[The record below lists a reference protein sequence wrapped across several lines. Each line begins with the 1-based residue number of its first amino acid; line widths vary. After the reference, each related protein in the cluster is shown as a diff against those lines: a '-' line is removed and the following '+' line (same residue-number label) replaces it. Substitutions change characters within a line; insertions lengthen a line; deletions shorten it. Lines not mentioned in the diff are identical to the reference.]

1 MYIVV
6 SGTGHVGSA
15 VAKTLLDAGQAVTVV
30 TRNADKAGTWRQQGA
45 EVAFADVHDVAS
57 LRDVFRHGKRAFLLN
72 PNADIA
78 SDTDREERETV
89 RCLLE
94 AIDGSGLE
102 KVVAQS
108 TMGAQPGERCGDLNV
123 LYELEV
129 GLRSQPIPASVIRA
143 AYYYSN
149 WDSMVG
155 PVTKDG
161 VLSTML
167 PADLKLP
174 MVAPEDLGRAA
185 ARLLQ
190 APVEQIGIYPVEGPE
205 RYSPN
210 DVAAAFAAAL
220 GRGVRVDVIPRE
232 AWEDAYRR
240 LGFSDAA
247 AHSYARMTAL
257 TADGPEYP
265 EDSIHGSITLETYI
279 GKLVRGSVRPTSA
292 DQKRR
297 LTHPAKKSELL

>member
-6 SGTGHVGSA
+6 GGTGHVGSA
-15 VAKTLLDAGQAVTVV
+15 VARTLLADGEAVTVV
-30 TRNADKAGTWRQQGA
+30 TRNPEKAGAWRQRGA
-45 EVAFADVHDVAS
+45 EVAVADVHDVTS
-57 LRDVFRHGKRAFLLN
+57 LREVFRHGQRAFLLN
-72 PNADIA
+72 PNADIS

-94 AIDGSGLE
+94 AIEGSGLE
-102 KVVAQS
+102 KVVAES
-108 TMGAQPGERCGDLNV
+108 TMGAQPGKECGDLNV

-129 GLRSQPIPASVIRA
+129 GLRNQPIPASVIRA

-149 WDSMVG
+149 WDTMME

-161 VLSTML
+161 LLSTML
-167 PADLKLP
+167 PADLTLP
-174 MVAPEDLGRAA
+174 MVAPEDLGRVA

-190 APVEQIGIYPVEGPE
+190 EPIEQIGIHPVEGPT

-220 GRGVRVDVIPRE
+220 GRAVRVDVIPRE
-232 AWEDAYRR
+232 NWEDTYRS

-265 EDSIHGSITLETYI
+265 EHPIRGSISLQTYI
-279 GKLVRGSVRPTSA
+279 GKLVRDSS
-292 DQKRR
+292 
-297 LTHPAKKSELL
+297 

>member
-6 SGTGHVGSA
+6 GGTGHVGSA
-15 VAKTLLDAGQAVTVV
+15 VAQTLLDEGEAVTIV
-30 TRNADKAGTWRQQGA
+30 TRDPEKAGAWQRRGA
-45 EVAFADVHDVAS
+45 EVAVADVHDVAS
-57 LRDVFRHGKRAFLLN
+57 LREVFGRRKRAFLLN
-72 PNADIA
+72 PNADIS

-89 RCLLE
+89 GCLLE
-94 AIDGSGLE
+94 AIKGSGLE

-108 TMGAQPGERCGDLNV
+108 TLGAQPGQQCGDLNV

-129 GLRSQPIPASVIRA
+129 GLRNQPIPASVIRA

-149 WDSMVG
+149 WDTMLE
-155 PVTKDG
+155 PVIKDG

-174 MVAPEDLGRAA
+174 MVAPEDLGRVA

-190 APVEQIGIYPVEGPE
+190 APIEQIGVYPVEGPE
-205 RYSPN
+205 RNSPN

-220 GRGVRVDVIPRE
+220 GRAVRVDVIPRE
-232 AWEDAYRR
+232 TWEDAYRS
-240 LGFSDAA
+240 LGFSNAA

-265 EDSIHGSITLETYI
+265 EDPIRGSISLQTYI
-279 GKLVRGSVRPTSA
+279 GKLIA
-292 DQKRR
+292 DHRD
-297 LTHPAKKSELL
+297 AS

>member
-1 MYIVV
+1 MYIIVG
-6 SGTGHVGSA
+6 GTGRVGSA
-15 VAKTLLDAGQAVTVV
+15 VAKTLLDQGEAVTIV
-30 TRNADKAGTWRQQGA
+30 TRNPEKRGAWRRRGA
-45 EVAFADVHDVAS
+45 EVALADVHDVAS
-57 LRDVFRHGKRAFLLN
+57 LRTVFRRGKRAFLLN
-72 PNADIA
+72 PNADIS

-94 AIDGSGLE
+94 AIEGSGLE

-108 TMGAQPGERCGDLNV
+108 TMGAQPGEQCGDLNV
-123 LYELEV
+123 LYELEA

-149 WDSMVG
+149 WDAMAG
-155 PVTKDG
+155 PVTKEG

-167 PADLKLP
+167 PADLTLP
-174 MVAPEDLGRAA
+174 MVAPQDLGRVAA
-185 ARLLQ
+185 WLLQ
-190 APVEQIGIYPVEGPE
+190 EPIEQIGIYPVEGPE

-220 GRGVRVDVIPRE
+220 GRTVRVDVIPRE

-257 TADGPEYP
+257 TVDGPEYP
-265 EDSIHGSITLETYI
+265 EDSIRGSISLQTYI
-279 GKLVRGSVRPTSA
+279 DGLVRHSS
-292 DQKRR
+292 
-297 LTHPAKKSELL
+297 

>member
-1 MYIVV
+1 MYIIVG
-6 SGTGHVGSA
+6 GTGRVGSA
-15 VAKTLLDAGQAVTVV
+15 VAKALLAEGEAVTIV
-30 TRNADKAGTWRQQGA
+30 TRNAEKAGAWRRRGA
-45 EVAFADVHDVAS
+45 EIALADVHDVAS
-57 LRDVFRHGKRAFLLN
+57 LRTVFRRGKRAFLLN
-72 PNADIA
+72 PNADIS

-94 AIDGSGLE
+94 AIEGSGLE

-108 TMGAQPGERCGDLNV
+108 TMGAQPGEQCGDLSA
-123 LYELEV
+123 LYELEA
-129 GLRSQPIPASVIRA
+129 GLRSQPIPASIIRA

-149 WDSMVG
+149 WDAMVG

-167 PADLKLP
+167 PADLTLP
-174 MVAPEDLGRAA
+174 MVAPEDLGRVA

-190 APVEQIGIYPVEGPE
+190 EPIGRIGIYPVEGPE

-220 GRGVRVDVIPRE
+220 GRTVRVDVIPRE

-257 TADGPEYP
+257 TVDGPEYP
-265 EDSIHGSITLETYI
+265 EDAIRGSISLQTYI
-279 GKLVRGSVRPTSA
+279 DELVRGSS
-292 DQKRR
+292 
-297 LTHPAKKSELL
+297 

>member
-1 MYIVV
+1 MYIIVG
-6 SGTGHVGSA
+6 GTGRVGSA
-15 VAKTLLDAGQAVTVV
+15 VAKTLLDQGEAVTIV
-30 TRNADKAGTWRQQGA
+30 TRNPEKAGAWRQRGA
-45 EVAFADVHDVAS
+45 EVALADVHDVIS
-57 LRDVFRHGKRAFLLN
+57 LRTVFRRGKRAFLLN

-94 AIDGSGLE
+94 AIEGSGLE

-108 TMGAQPGERCGDLNV
+108 TMGAQPGEQCGDLNV
-123 LYELEV
+123 LYELET
-129 GLRSQPIPASVIRA
+129 GLRSQPIPASIIRA

-149 WDSMVG
+149 WDAMVG
-155 PVTKDG
+155 PVTNGG

-167 PADLKLP
+167 PAKLTLP
-174 MVAPEDLGRAA
+174 MVAPEDLGRVA

-190 APVEQIGIYPVEGPE
+190 EPVDRIGIYPVEGPE

-220 GRGVRVDVIPRE
+220 GRAVRVEVIPRE
-232 AWEDAYRR
+232 AWEDAYRN

-265 EDSIHGSITLETYI
+265 EDSIRGSISLQTYI
-279 GKLVRGSVRPTSA
+279 DGLVRDSS
-292 DQKRR
+292 
-297 LTHPAKKSELL
+297 

>member
-1 MYIVV
+1 MYIIVG
-6 SGTGHVGSA
+6 GTGRVGSA
-15 VAKTLLDAGQAVTVV
+15 VAKTLLDQGEAVTIV
-30 TRNADKAGTWRQQGA
+30 TRNPEKAGAWRQRGA
-45 EVAFADVHDVAS
+45 EVALADVRDVIS
-57 LRDVFRHGKRAFLLN
+57 LRTVFRRGKRAFLLN

-94 AIDGSGLE
+94 AIEGSGLE

-108 TMGAQPGERCGDLNV
+108 TMGAQPGEQCGDLNV
-123 LYELEV
+123 LYELEA
-129 GLRSQPIPASVIRA
+129 GLRNQPIPASIIRA

-149 WDSMVG
+149 WDAMVG

-167 PADLKLP
+167 PADLRLP
-174 MVAPEDLGRAA
+174 MVAPEDLGRVA

-190 APVEQIGIYPVEGPE
+190 EPIEQIGIYAVEGPE

-220 GRGVRVDVIPRE
+220 GRAVRVEVIRRE
-232 AWEDAYRR
+232 AWEDAYRN

-265 EDSIHGSITLETYI
+265 EDSIRGSISLQTYI
-279 GKLVRGSVRPTSA
+279 DGLVRDSS
-292 DQKRR
+292 
-297 LTHPAKKSELL
+297 

>member
-1 MYIVV
+1 MYIIVG
-6 SGTGHVGSA
+6 GTGRVGSA
-15 VAKTLLDAGQAVTVV
+15 VAKTLLDGGEAVTIV
-30 TRNADKAGTWRQQGA
+30 TRNSENAGAWRQRGA
-45 EVAFADVHDVAS
+45 EVAIADVHDVTS
-57 LRDVFRHGKRAFLLN
+57 LREVFRQGKRAFLLN

-94 AIDGSGLE
+94 AIEDSGLE

-108 TMGAQPGERCGDLNV
+108 TMGAQPGEQCGDLNV
-123 LYELEV
+123 LYDLEA
-129 GLRSQPIPASVIRA
+129 GLRSQPIPASIIRA

-149 WDSMVG
+149 WDAMVG

-161 VLSTML
+161 LLSTML
-167 PADLKLP
+167 PADLRLP
-174 MVAPEDLGRAA
+174 MVAPEDLGRVA

-190 APVEQIGIYPVEGPE
+190 EPIEQIGTYPVEGPE
-205 RYSPN
+205 RYSSN
-210 DVAAAFAAAL
+210 DLAAAFAAAL
-220 GRGVRVDVIPRE
+220 GRTVRVDVIPRE

-257 TADGPEYP
+257 TVDGPEYP
-265 EDSIHGSITLETYI
+265 EDAIRGSISLKTYI
-279 GKLVRGSVRPTSA
+279 DELVRGSS
-292 DQKRR
+292 
-297 LTHPAKKSELL
+297 

>member
-6 SGTGHVGSA
+6 GGTGHVGSA
-15 VAKTLLDAGQAVTVV
+15 VAKTLLNAGEPVTVV
-30 TRNADKAGTWRQQGA
+30 TRNPEKAGAWRQKGA
-45 EVAFADVHDVAS
+45 QVALADVHDVAS
-57 LRDVFRHGKRAFLLN
+57 LRQVFRRGKRAFLLN

-94 AIDGSGLE
+94 AIDGSGLD

-108 TMGAQPGERCGDLNV
+108 TMGAQPGEQCGDLNV

-129 GLRSQPIPASVIRA
+129 GLTNQPIPVSIIRA

-149 WDSMVG
+149 WDMMVE

-161 VLSTML
+161 VLSTLL

-174 MVAPEDLGRAA
+174 MVAPEDLGREA

-190 APVEQIGIYPVEGPE
+190 APVEQIGLHPVEGPE

-210 DVAAAFAAAL
+210 DVAAAFAVAL
-220 GRGVRVDVIPRE
+220 GRAVRVDEIPRQ
-232 AWEDAYRR
+232 AWEDTYRSW
-240 LGFSDAA
+240 GFSEAA

-265 EDSIHGSITLETYI
+265 DDSIRGSITLETYI
-279 GKLVRGSVRPTSA
+279 GKLVRRSSGATPP
-292 DQKRR
+292 QKRR
-297 LTHPAKKSELL
+297 LTHPARKSELL

>member
-6 SGTGHVGSA
+6 GGTGHVGSA
-15 VAKTLLDAGQAVTVV
+15 VAKTLLDEGEAVTVI
-30 TRNADKAGTWRQQGA
+30 TRNSEKADAWRQRGA
-45 EVAFADVHDVAS
+45 EVAVADVHDVRS
-57 LRDVFRHGKRAFLLN
+57 LREIFRHGKRAFLLN
-72 PNADIA
+72 PNADVS

-89 RCLLE
+89 RCLLA

-102 KVVAQS
+102 KVVAES
-108 TMGAQPGERCGDLNV
+108 TMGAQPGEELGDLNV

-129 GLRSQPIPASVIRA
+129 GLRNQPIPASVVRA

-149 WDSMVG
+149 WDTMVE

-167 PADLKLP
+167 PADLTLP
-174 MVAPEDLGRAA
+174 MVAPEDLGRVA

-190 APVEQIGIYPVEGPE
+190 EPIERFGTHPVEGPK

-220 GRGVRVDVIPRE
+220 NRAVRVHVIPRE
-232 AWEDAYRR
+232 NWEDAYRS

-265 EDSIHGSITLETYI
+265 ENSIRGAIPLQSYI
-279 GKLVRGSVRPTSA
+279 GGFVRNSS
-292 DQKRR
+292 
-297 LTHPAKKSELL
+297 

>member
-6 SGTGHVGSA
+6 GGTGHVGSA
-15 VAKTLLDAGQAVTVV
+15 VAQTLLDEGEAVTVV
-30 TRNADKAGTWRQQGA
+30 TRNSDKAGTWRQRGA
-45 EVAFADVHDVAS
+45 EVAVADVHDVTL
-57 LRDVFRHGKRAFLLN
+57 LREVFRYGKRAFLLN
-72 PNADIA
+72 PNADIS

-94 AIDGSGLE
+94 AIEGSGLE
-102 KVVAQS
+102 KVVAES
-108 TMGAQPGERCGDLNV
+108 TMGAQPGEECGDLNV

-129 GLRSQPIPASVIRA
+129 GLRNQPIPASVIRA

-149 WDSMVG
+149 WDMMVG

-167 PADLKLP
+167 PADLTLP
-174 MVAPEDLGRAA
+174 MVAPEDLGRVA

-190 APVEQIGIYPVEGPE
+190 EPIEQIGINPVEGPK

-210 DVAAAFAAAL
+210 DVAAAFGAAL
-220 GRGVRVDVIPRE
+220 GRIVRVDVVPRE
-232 AWEDAYRR
+232 NWEDAYRSF
-240 LGFSDAA
+240 GFSDAA

-257 TADGPEYP
+257 TNDGPEYP
-265 EDSIHGSITLETYI
+265 EDPVRGSISLQTYI
-279 GKLVRGSVRPTSA
+279 GKLVRDPS
-292 DQKRR
+292 
-297 LTHPAKKSELL
+297 

>member
-6 SGTGHVGSA
+6 GGTGHVGSA
-15 VAKTLLDAGQAVTVV
+15 VAKTLLDAGEPVTIV
-30 TRNADKAGTWRQQGA
+30 TRNPEKAGAWRQRGA
-45 EVAFADVHDVAS
+45 EVALADVHDVAS
-57 LRDVFRHGKRAFLLN
+57 LREVFRKGKRAFLLN
-72 PNADIA
+72 PNADVA
-78 SDTDREERETV
+78 SDTDHEERETV

-108 TMGAQPGERCGDLNV
+108 TMGAQPGEQCGDLNV

-129 GLRSQPIPASVIRA
+129 GLKNQPIPASVVRA

-149 WDSMVG
+149 WDAMVG
-155 PVTKDG
+155 PVTNDG

-174 MVAPEDLGRAA
+174 MVAPEDLGRVAA
-185 ARLLQ
+185 QLLQ
-190 APVEQIGIYPVEGPE
+190 APIEQIGIHPVEGPE

-210 DVAAAFAAAL
+210 DVATAFAAAL
-220 GRGVRVDVIPRE
+220 GRAVRVEEIPRE
-232 AWEDAYRR
+232 AWEDTYRR

-265 EDSIHGSITLETYI
+265 DDSIRGSITLETYI
-279 GKLVRGSVRPTSA
+279 GKLVRGSSGSYQQLRSA
-292 DQKRR
+292 G
-297 LTHPAKKSELL
+297 

>member
-6 SGTGHVGSA
+6 GGTGHVGSA
-15 VAKTLLDAGQAVTVV
+15 VAQTLLEEGKAVTVV
-30 TRNADKAGTWRQQGA
+30 TRNSDKAGAWRLRGA
-45 EVAFADVHDVAS
+45 EVAVADVHDVTS
-57 LRDVFRHGKRAFLLN
+57 LREVFRNGKRAFLLN
-72 PNADIA
+72 PNADIS

-89 RCLLE
+89 RCLLD
-94 AIDGSGLE
+94 AIEGSGLE
-102 KVVAQS
+102 KVVAES
-108 TMGAQPGERCGDLNV
+108 TMGAQPGEECGDLNI
-123 LYELEV
+123 LYELEA
-129 GLRSQPIPASVIRA
+129 GLRNQPIPASVIRA

-149 WDSMVG
+149 WDTMVG

-167 PADLKLP
+167 PADLTLP
-174 MVAPEDLGRAA
+174 MVAPEDLGRVA

-190 APVEQIGIYPVEGPE
+190 EPLEQIGIHPVEGPK
-205 RYSPN
+205 RYSPT

-220 GRGVRVDVIPRE
+220 GRAVRVEVIPRE
-232 AWEDAYRR
+232 NWEGAYRS

-265 EDSIHGSITLETYI
+265 ADPIRGSISLQTYI
-279 GKLVRGSVRPTSA
+279 GKLVRDSS
-292 DQKRR
+292 
-297 LTHPAKKSELL
+297 

>member
-6 SGTGHVGSA
+6 GGTGHVGSA
-15 VAKTLLDAGQAVTVV
+15 VAQTLLEEGKAVTVV
-30 TRNADKAGTWRQQGA
+30 TRNSDKAGAWRLRGA
-45 EVAFADVHDVAS
+45 EVAVADVHDVTS
-57 LRDVFRHGKRAFLLN
+57 LREVFRNGKRAFLLN
-72 PNADIA
+72 PNADIS

-89 RCLLE
+89 RCLLD
-94 AIDGSGLE
+94 AIEGSGLE
-102 KVVAQS
+102 KVVAES
-108 TMGAQPGERCGDLNV
+108 TMGAQPGEECGDLNI
-123 LYELEV
+123 LYELEA
-129 GLRSQPIPASVIRA
+129 GLMNQPIPASVIRA

-149 WDSMVG
+149 WDTMVG

-167 PADLKLP
+167 PADLTLP
-174 MVAPEDLGRAA
+174 MVAPEDLGRVA

-190 APVEQIGIYPVEGPE
+190 EPIEQIGIHPVEGPK
-205 RYSPN
+205 RYSPT

-220 GRGVRVDVIPRE
+220 GRAVRIEVIPRE
-232 AWEDAYRR
+232 NWEGAYRS

-265 EDSIHGSITLETYI
+265 ADPIRGSISLQTYI
-279 GKLVRGSVRPTSA
+279 DKLVRDSS
-292 DQKRR
+292 
-297 LTHPAKKSELL
+297 

>member
-1 MYIVV
+1 MYIIVG
-6 SGTGHVGSA
+6 GTGRVGSA
-15 VAKTLLDAGQAVTVV
+15 VAKRLLAEGEPVTIV
-30 TRNADKAGTWRQQGA
+30 TRNSEKAGAWRRRGA
-45 EVAFADVHDVAS
+45 EVALADVHDVTS
-57 LRDVFRHGKRAFLLN
+57 MRTVFRRGKRAFLLN
-72 PNADIA
+72 PNADIS

-94 AIDGSGLE
+94 AIEGSGLE

-108 TMGAQPGERCGDLNV
+108 TMGAQPGEQCGDLNV
-123 LYELEV
+123 LYELEA
-129 GLRSQPIPASVIRA
+129 GLRNQPIPASVIRA

-149 WDSMVG
+149 WDTMAGHVR
-155 PVTKDG
+155 KDG

-167 PADLKLP
+167 PADLRLP
-174 MVAPEDLGRAA
+174 MVAPEDLGRVA

-190 APVEQIGIYPVEGPE
+190 EPIEQIGIYSVEGPE

-220 GRGVRVDVIPRE
+220 GRTVRVDVIPRE
-232 AWEDAYRR
+232 AWEDAYRN

-265 EDSIHGSITLETYI
+265 EDSIRGSISLQTYI
-279 GKLVRGSVRPTSA
+279 DGLVRDSS
-292 DQKRR
+292 
-297 LTHPAKKSELL
+297 

>member
-1 MYIVV
+1 MYIIVG
-6 SGTGHVGSA
+6 GTGHVGSA
-15 VAKTLLDAGQAVTVV
+15 VAKTLLDAGEPVTIVA
-30 TRNADKAGTWRQQGA
+30 RSPEKAGAWRQQGA
-45 EVAFADVHDVAS
+45 EVALADVHDVAS
-57 LRDVFRHGKRAFLLN
+57 LREVFRKGQRAFLLN
-72 PNADIA
+72 PNADVA

-108 TMGAQPGERCGDLNV
+108 TMGAQPGEQCGDLNV

-129 GLRSQPIPASVIRA
+129 GLRKQPIPVSVVRA

-149 WDSMVG
+149 WDTMVE

-174 MVAPEDLGRAA
+174 MVAPEDLGREA

-190 APVEQIGIYPVEGPE
+190 APIEQIGIYPVEGPE

-210 DVAAAFAAAL
+210 DVAAAFAAVL
-220 GRGVRVDVIPRE
+220 GRAVRVDEIPRQ

-265 EDSIHGSITLETYI
+265 EDSIKGSITLETYI
-279 GKLVRGSVRPTSA
+279 GKLVRRSSGP
-292 DQKRR
+292 DQR
-297 LTHPAKKSELL
+297 LRNAG

>member
-6 SGTGHVGSA
+6 GGTGHVGSA
-15 VAKTLLDAGQAVTVV
+15 VAQTLLDEGEAVTVV
-30 TRNADKAGTWRQQGA
+30 TRNSEKAGAWRQRGA
-45 EVAFADVHDVAS
+45 EVAVADVHDVTS
-57 LRDVFRHGKRAFLLN
+57 LREVFRSGKRAFLLN
-72 PNADIA
+72 PNADIS

-94 AIDGSGLE
+94 AIEGSGLD
-102 KVVAQS
+102 KVVAES
-108 TMGAQPGERCGDLNV
+108 TMGAQPGEECGDLNI

-129 GLRSQPIPASVIRA
+129 GLRNQPIPASVVRA

-149 WDSMVG
+149 WDTMVG

-167 PADLKLP
+167 PADLTLP
-174 MVAPEDLGRAA
+174 MVAPEDLGRVA

-190 APVEQIGIYPVEGPE
+190 EPIEKIGIHPVEGPK

-220 GRGVRVDVIPRE
+220 GRAVRVDVIPRE
-232 AWEDAYRR
+232 NWEDAYRS

-265 EDSIHGSITLETYI
+265 EDPIRGSISLQTYI
-279 GKLVRGSVRPTSA
+279 GKLVRDSS
-292 DQKRR
+292 
-297 LTHPAKKSELL
+297 

>member
-1 MYIVV
+1 MYIIVG
-6 SGTGHVGSA
+6 GTGRVGSA
-15 VAKTLLDAGQAVTVV
+15 VAKTLLAGGEAVTIV
-30 TRNADKAGTWRQQGA
+30 TRNAEKAGAWRQRGA
-45 EVAFADVHDVAS
+45 EVALADVHDVAS
-57 LRDVFRHGKRAFLLN
+57 LREVFRHGKRAFLLN
-72 PNADIA
+72 PNADIS

-89 RCLLE
+89 RCLLA
-94 AIDGSGLE
+94 AIEGSRLE

-108 TMGAQPGERCGDLNV
+108 TMGAQPGEQCGDLNI
-123 LYELEV
+123 LYELEA
-129 GLRSQPIPASVIRA
+129 GLRSQPIPASIIRA

-149 WDSMVG
+149 WDAMVR

-167 PADLKLP
+167 PADLTLP
-174 MVAPEDLGRAA
+174 MVAPEDLGRVA

-190 APVEQIGIYPVEGPE
+190 EPIGRIGIHPVEGPE

-220 GRGVRVDVIPRE
+220 GRTVRVDVIPRE

-247 AHSYARMTAL
+247 ARSYARMTAL
-257 TADGPEYP
+257 TVDGPEYP
-265 EDSIHGSITLETYI
+265 EDAIRGSISLQTYI
-279 GKLVRGSVRPTSA
+279 DELVRGSS
-292 DQKRR
+292 
-297 LTHPAKKSELL
+297 

>member
-1 MYIVV
+1 MYIIVG
-6 SGTGHVGSA
+6 GTGRVGSA
-15 VAKTLLDAGQAVTVV
+15 VAKTLLDQGEAVTIV
-30 TRNADKAGTWRQQGA
+30 TRTPEKAGAWRQRGA
-45 EVAFADVHDVAS
+45 EVAIADVHDVAS
-57 LRDVFRHGKRAFLLN
+57 LRKVFRRGKRAFLLN

-89 RCLLE
+89 CCLLE
-94 AIDGSGLE
+94 AIEGSGLE

-108 TMGAQPGERCGDLNV
+108 TMGAQPGEQCGDLNV
-123 LYELEV
+123 LYELET
-129 GLRSQPIPASVIRA
+129 GLRGQPIPASVIRA

-149 WDSMVG
+149 WDTMVG
-155 PVTKDG
+155 PVAKDG

-167 PADLKLP
+167 PADLTLP
-174 MVAPEDLGRAA
+174 MVAPEDLGSVAA
-185 ARLLQ
+185 QLLRE
-190 APVEQIGIYPVEGPE
+190 PIDRIGIYPVEGPE

-220 GRGVRVDVIPRE
+220 GRAVRVEVIPRE
-232 AWEDAYRR
+232 TWEDAYRN

-265 EDSIHGSITLETYI
+265 EDSIRGSISLQTYI
-279 GKLVRGSVRPTSA
+279 DGLVRDSS
-292 DQKRR
+292 
-297 LTHPAKKSELL
+297 

>member
-1 MYIVV
+1 MYIIVG
-6 SGTGHVGSA
+6 GTGRVGSA
-15 VAKTLLDAGQAVTVV
+15 VAKALLAESEPVTIV
-30 TRNADKAGTWRQQGA
+30 TRNPEKAGAWRQRGA
-45 EVAFADVHDVAS
+45 EVALADVHDVTS
-57 LRDVFRHGKRAFLLN
+57 MRTVFRRGKRAFLLN
-72 PNADIA
+72 PNADIS

-94 AIDGSGLE
+94 AIEGSGLE

-108 TMGAQPGERCGDLNV
+108 TMGAQPGEQCGDLNV
-123 LYELEV
+123 LYELEA
-129 GLRSQPIPASVIRA
+129 GLRNQPIPASIIRA

-149 WDSMVG
+149 WDAMVG

-167 PADLKLP
+167 PADLRLP
-174 MVAPEDLGRAA
+174 MVAPEDLGRVA

-190 APVEQIGIYPVEGPE
+190 EPVDRIGIYPVEGPE

-220 GRGVRVDVIPRE
+220 GRAVRVEVIPRE
-232 AWEDAYRR
+232 AWEDAYRN

-265 EDSIHGSITLETYI
+265 KDAIRGSISLQTYI
-279 GKLVRGSVRPTSA
+279 DRLVRDSS
-292 DQKRR
+292 
-297 LTHPAKKSELL
+297 

>member
-6 SGTGHVGSA
+6 GGTGHVGSA
-15 VAKTLLDAGQAVTVV
+15 VARTLLADGEAVTVV
-30 TRNADKAGTWRQQGA
+30 TRNPEKAGAWRQRGA
-45 EVAFADVHDVAS
+45 EVAVADVHDVTS
-57 LRDVFRHGKRAFLLN
+57 LREVFRHGQRAFLLN
-72 PNADIA
+72 PNADIS

-94 AIDGSGLE
+94 AIEGSGLE
-102 KVVAQS
+102 KVVAES
-108 TMGAQPGERCGDLNV
+108 TMGAQPGKECGDLNV

-129 GLRSQPIPASVIRA
+129 GLRNQPIPASVIRA

-149 WDSMVG
+149 WDTMMG

-161 VLSTML
+161 LLSTML
-167 PADLKLP
+167 PADLTLP
-174 MVAPEDLGRAA
+174 MVAPEDLGRVA

-190 APVEQIGIYPVEGPE
+190 DPIEQIGIHPVEGPT

-220 GRGVRVDVIPRE
+220 GRAVRVDVIARE
-232 AWEDAYRR
+232 NWEDAYRS

-265 EDSIHGSITLETYI
+265 EDPIRGSISLQTYI
-279 GKLVRGSVRPTSA
+279 GKLVRDSS
-292 DQKRR
+292 
-297 LTHPAKKSELL
+297 

>member
-1 MYIVV
+1 MYIIVG
-6 SGTGHVGSA
+6 GTGRVGSA
-15 VAKTLLDAGQAVTVV
+15 VAKALLAEGEAVTIV
-30 TRNADKAGTWRQQGA
+30 TRNAEKAGAWRRRGA
-45 EVAFADVHDVAS
+45 EIALADVHDVAS
-57 LRDVFRHGKRAFLLN
+57 LRTVFRRGKRAFLLN
-72 PNADIA
+72 PNADIS
-78 SDTDREERETV
+78 SDTDREERKTV

-94 AIDGSGLE
+94 AIEGSGLE

-108 TMGAQPGERCGDLNV
+108 TMGAQPGEQCGDLSV
-123 LYELEV
+123 LYELEA
-129 GLRSQPIPASVIRA
+129 GLRSQPIPASIIRA

-149 WDSMVG
+149 WDAMVG

-167 PADLKLP
+167 PADLTLP
-174 MVAPEDLGRAA
+174 MVAPEDLGRVA

-190 APVEQIGIYPVEGPE
+190 EPIGRIGIYPVEGPE

-220 GRGVRVDVIPRE
+220 GRAVRVEVIPRE
-232 AWEDAYRR
+232 TWEDAYRR

-265 EDSIHGSITLETYI
+265 EDSIRGSISLQTYI
-279 GKLVRGSVRPTSA
+279 DGLVRDSP
-292 DQKRR
+292 
-297 LTHPAKKSELL
+297 

>member
-1 MYIVV
+1 MYIIVG
-6 SGTGHVGSA
+6 GTGHVGSA
-15 VAKTLLDAGQAVTVV
+15 VAKTLLDEGEAVTVV
-30 TRNADKAGTWRQQGA
+30 TRNPEKADAWRQRGA
-45 EVAFADVHDVAS
+45 EVAVADVHDVRS
-57 LRDVFRHGKRAFLLN
+57 LREVFRNGKRAFLLN
-72 PNADIA
+72 PNADVS

-89 RCLLE
+89 RCLLA
-94 AIDGSGLE
+94 AIEGSGLE
-102 KVVAQS
+102 KVVAES
-108 TMGAQPGERCGDLNV
+108 TLGAQPGEGLGDLNV

-129 GLRSQPIPASVIRA
+129 GLRNQPIPASVIRA

-149 WDSMVG
+149 WDTMVG

-167 PADLKLP
+167 PADLTLP
-174 MVAPEDLGRAA
+174 MVAPEDLGRVA

-190 APVEQIGIYPVEGPE
+190 EPVEQIGIHPVEGPE

-220 GRGVRVDVIPRE
+220 GRAVRVDVIPRE
-232 AWEDAYRR
+232 NWEDAYRS

-265 EDSIHGSITLETYI
+265 EDPIRGSIPLRTYI
-279 GKLVRGSVRPTSA
+279 GKLVRGSS
-292 DQKRR
+292 
-297 LTHPAKKSELL
+297 

>member
-6 SGTGHVGSA
+6 GGTGHVGSA
-15 VAKTLLDAGQAVTVV
+15 VAKTLLDEGEAVTIV
-30 TRNADKAGTWRQQGA
+30 TRDREKAGAWQRRGA
-45 EVAFADVHDVAS
+45 EIAVADVHDVAS
-57 LRDVFRHGKRAFLLN
+57 LREVFRRGKRAFLLN
-72 PNADIA
+72 PNADIS
-78 SDTDREERETV
+78 SDTDQEERETV

-94 AIDGSGLE
+94 AIEGSGLE

-108 TMGAQPGERCGDLNV
+108 TLGAQPGKECGDLNV

-129 GLRSQPIPASVIRA
+129 GLRNQPIPTSVIRA

-149 WDSMVG
+149 WDMMLESVM
-155 PVTKDG
+155 KDG

-174 MVAPEDLGRAA
+174 MVAPEDLGRVA

-190 APVEQIGIYPVEGPE
+190 APIEQIGVYPVEGPE
-205 RYSPN
+205 RNSAN
-210 DVAAAFAAAL
+210 DVAAAFASAL
-220 GRGVRVDVIPRE
+220 GRAVRVDVIPRE
-232 AWEDAYRR
+232 TWEDAYRS

-265 EDSIHGSITLETYI
+265 EDPIRGSISLQTYI
-279 GKLVRGSVRPTSA
+279 GKLVA
-292 DQKRR
+292 
-297 LTHPAKKSELL
+297 AKIP

>member
-1 MYIVV
+1 MYIIVG
-6 SGTGHVGSA
+6 GTGHVGSA
-15 VAKTLLDAGQAVTVV
+15 VAKTLLDEGEAVTVV
-30 TRNADKAGTWRQQGA
+30 TRNPEKADAWRQRGA
-45 EVAFADVHDVAS
+45 EVAVADVHDVRS
-57 LRDVFRHGKRAFLLN
+57 LREVFRNGKRAFLLN
-72 PNADIA
+72 PNADVS

-89 RCLLE
+89 RCLLA
-94 AIDGSGLE
+94 AIEGSGLE
-102 KVVAQS
+102 KVVAES
-108 TMGAQPGERCGDLNV
+108 TLGAQPGEELGDLNV

-129 GLRSQPIPASVIRA
+129 GLRNQPIPASVIRA

-149 WDSMVG
+149 WDTMVG

-167 PADLKLP
+167 PADLTLP
-174 MVAPEDLGRAA
+174 MVAPEDLGRVA

-190 APVEQIGIYPVEGPE
+190 EPVEQIGIHPVEGPE

-220 GRGVRVDVIPRE
+220 GRAVRVDVIPRE
-232 AWEDAYRR
+232 NWEDAYRS

-265 EDSIHGSITLETYI
+265 EDPIRGSIPLRTYI
-279 GKLVRGSVRPTSA
+279 GKLVRGSS
-292 DQKRR
+292 
-297 LTHPAKKSELL
+297 

>member
-1 MYIVV
+1 MYIIVG
-6 SGTGHVGSA
+6 GTGRVGSA
-15 VAKTLLDAGQAVTVV
+15 VARTLLAEGEAVTIV
-30 TRNADKAGTWRQQGA
+30 TRNPEKAGAWRRRGA
-45 EVAFADVHDVAS
+45 EVALADVHDVTS
-57 LRDVFRHGKRAFLLN
+57 LRTVFRRGKRAFLLN

-94 AIDGSGLE
+94 AIEGSGLE

-108 TMGAQPGERCGDLNV
+108 TMGAQPGEQCGDLNV

-129 GLRSQPIPASVIRA
+129 GLRNQPIPASVIRA

-149 WDSMVG
+149 WDTMAGS
-155 PVTKDG
+155 VTKDG

-167 PADLKLP
+167 PADLALP
-174 MVAPEDLGRAA
+174 MVAPEDLGRVA

-190 APVEQIGIYPVEGPE
+190 EPIEQIAIYAVEGPE

-220 GRGVRVDVIPRE
+220 GRTVRVDVIPRE

-240 LGFSDAA
+240 SGFSDAA

-257 TADGPEYP
+257 TVDGPEYP
-265 EDSIHGSITLETYI
+265 EDAIRGSISLQTYI
-279 GKLVRGSVRPTSA
+279 DGLVRDSS
-292 DQKRR
+292 
-297 LTHPAKKSELL
+297 

>member
-6 SGTGHVGSA
+6 GGTGHVGSA
-15 VAKTLLDAGQAVTVV
+15 VARTLLADGEAVTVV
-30 TRNADKAGTWRQQGA
+30 TRNPEKAGAWRQRGA
-45 EVAFADVHDVAS
+45 EVAVADVHDVTS
-57 LRDVFRHGKRAFLLN
+57 LREVFRHGQRAFLLN
-72 PNADIA
+72 PNADIS

-94 AIDGSGLE
+94 AIEGSGLE
-102 KVVAQS
+102 KVVAES
-108 TMGAQPGERCGDLNV
+108 TMGAQSGKELGDLNV
-123 LYELEV
+123 LHELEV
-129 GLRSQPIPASVIRA
+129 GLRNQPIPASVIRA

-149 WDSMVG
+149 WDTMLE

-167 PADLKLP
+167 PADLTLP
-174 MVAPEDLGRAA
+174 MVAPEDLGRVA

-190 APVEQIGIYPVEGPE
+190 EPIEQIGMYPVEGPE

-210 DVAAAFAAAL
+210 DVAACFAAAL
-220 GRGVRVDVIPRE
+220 GRAVRVDVIPRE
-232 AWEDAYRR
+232 NWEDAYRS

-247 AHSYARMTAL
+247 ACSYARMTAL

-265 EDSIHGSITLETYI
+265 EDSIRGSISLQDYV
-279 GKLVRGSVRPTSA
+279 GKLVRHSS
-292 DQKRR
+292 
-297 LTHPAKKSELL
+297 